1 MTKPNHPPDQT
12 QNYNSTWA
20 FLKILPSGRD
30 LGSFPQKSRMKLT
43 KKQGM
48 VPKKVG
54 KKINFPPKL
63 ICVLDAKFNVDCDY
77 AIKLDLAQ
85 CYNEV
90 MDVQS

>member
-1 MTKPNHPPDQT
+1 
-12 QNYNSTWA
+12 
-20 FLKILPSGRD
+20 
-30 LGSFPQKSRMKLT
+30 MKLT
-43 KKQGM
+43 KKQGT

>member
-1 MTKPNHPPDQT
+1 MGFFENSSVGPRSRVISTEVQDEIDQKAE
-12 QNYNSTWA
+12 NGS
-20 FLKILPSGRD
+20 KKSG
-30 LGSFPQKSRMKLT
+30 Q
-43 KKQGM
+43 
-48 VPKKVG
+48 
-54 KKINFPPKL
+54 KINFPPKL